1 MFMRAI
7 DLETSDLS
15 TELMFYT
22 QVLGLPLRQAR
33 AASFTVQAGTTA
45 LIFRSS
51 SQQPLLYHFAFTV
64 PLNKWQH
71 AKAWL
76 TARTPLPEGEGEDEF
91 ESARV
96 RTRSYYFPDPVGNI
110 LEFIAREDL
119 PATAGEDF
127 GPGDVLYISEM
138 GLVVDDV
145 PGTVKQLKIRLGI
158 EVYRDSSFDDF
169 AQLGDI
175 NGVLVLSKR
184 GRPWFPDERQ
194 PAVVSPVRV
203 SLLGALAQQI
213 TLEPYPYVLD
223 VVPLTRAE

>member
-71 AKAWL
+71 A
-76 TARTPLPEGEGEDEF
+76 
-91 ESARV
+91 
-96 RTRSYYFPDPVGNI
+96 
-110 LEFIAREDL
+110 
-119 PATAGEDF
+119 TAGEDF
-127 GPGDVLYISEM
+127 GPGDVLHISEM

-169 AQLGDI
+169 AQPGDI